1 MPSSASAPML
11 ADDGSFAHVSNETY
25 GRQATLSN
33 VVAGPRER
41 MIAIILVLISALAF
55 AVAIPLASR
64 PLPKVVAFI
73 PTYESA
79 LAINDLIT
87 AVLLF
92 GQFARLRSRAL
103 LVLASGYLFNALII
117 IPHALSFPGV
127 FADAGLLG
135 AKSETTVWLYVF
147 WHAAFPLFV
156 LAYAVLRDDKVEGDT
171 VRGRP
176 LVWAMGAVGAV
187 SVVVTAF
194 AVWATAGHDSLPRI
208 MQGNDYSMLVTKG
221 IAPGVLLLTG
231 AALAALWRRRQPTK
245 LDLWLMVVMSVWLF
259 DVTLSAVMSSARY
272 DLGWYAG
279 RTYGLFAASF
289 VLVVLLLEANE
300 LHMALARAQARLEEH
315 ARGLEARVRERT
327 NELMRSNENLNAAVI
342 ERKHTEEQLRQAQ
355 KMEAIGNLTGG
366 LAHDFNN
373 LLAVIVSSLDLL
385 RERVN
390 DKVVDGLAGDALDA
404 AMRGAELTRRLLAF
418 ARRQPLQ
425 PALIDVNTL
434 VDDMTQLLKRTL
446 GENIEVE
453 VRLAPGVWPVVAD
466 PAQLG
471 SALAN
476 LATNA
481 RDAMPNGGRL
491 TISTGNRELDADYA
505 SQHPEIAPGDFAMIE
520 VNDSGTGMPPDVAS
534 RIFEPFFTTK
544 EPGKGTGLGLSMVFG
559 FVKQSGGHIYVYS
572 EPGVG
577 TTFRLYLPRNA
588 NGGEDDI
595 GPAVEDLLRGQ
606 GQTVLV
612 VEDNPALR
620 RIVVRQVDEIGYRA
634 LEADN
639 AEAALTIL
647 EHRQVDLMFT
657 DVVMPGRLSGLD
669 LARTIADR
677 WPQVRVVLTSG
688 LPGKVGE
695 RLDPVATRLLSKP
708 YRKVDLARAFHSVFQ
723 EPVKTT
729 QAASPD
735 TA

>member
-1 MPSSASAPML
+1 ML
-11 ADDGSFAHVSNETY
+11 ADNGAFAPVSREADGQ
-25 GRQATLSN
+25 QATLSS
-33 VVAGPRER
+33 VAAGRPER
-41 MIAIILVLISALAF
+41 TIAFALVLISAIAF
-55 AVAIPLASR
+55 AVSLPFASQ
-64 PLPKVVAFI
+64 PLPKVAAFI

-103 LVLASGYLFNALII
+103 LVLASGYLFSALII

-127 FADAGLLG
+127 FAETGLLG
-135 AKSETTVWLYVF
+135 AGPETTVWLYVF
-147 WHAAFPLFV
+147 WHAGFPLFV
-156 LAYAVLRDDKVEGDT
+156 LAYAVLRDDRTGGGT
-171 VRGRP
+171 IGGRTSA
-176 LVWAMGAVGAV
+176 WAAGAVGAV
-187 SVVVTAF
+187 LAIVIGLAT
-194 AVWATAGHDSLPRI
+194 WATAGHDSLPRI

-221 IAPGVLLLTG
+221 ITPAVLLLTV
-231 AALAALWRRRQPTK
+231 AALLMLRRRRRPTK
-245 LDLWLMVVMSVWLF
+245 LDLWLMVVMTAWLF

-289 VLVVLLLEANE
+289 VLVVLLLETNE
-300 LHMALARAQARLEEH
+300 LHMTLARAQARLEEH
-315 ARGLEARVRERT
+315 ARSLEARVRERT
-327 NELMRSNENLNAAVI
+327 NELMRSNENLNAEVI
-342 ERKHTEEQLRQAQ
+342 ERKQTEEQLRQAQ

-385 RERVN
+385 RDRVN
-390 DKVVDGLAGDALDA
+390 DKVVDELAGDALDA

-434 VDDMTQLLKRTL
+434 VDDMTKLLRRTL
-446 GENIEVE
+446 GENIEID
-453 VRLAPGVWPVVAD
+453 VRLVPGVWPVVAD
-466 PAQLG
+466 PTQLEA
-471 SALAN
+471 SLAN

-481 RDAMPNGGRL
+481 RDAMPSGGRL
-491 TISTGNRELDADYA
+491 TISTANRELDADYA
-505 SQHPEIAPGDFAMIE
+505 AQHPEVTPGEFAMIE
-520 VNDSGTGMPPDVAS
+520 VSDTGTGMPPEVAS
-534 RIFEPFFTTK
+534 HIFEPFFTTK
-544 EPGKGTGLGLSMVFG
+544 ESGKGTGLGLSMVFG
-559 FVKQSGGHIYVYS
+559 FVKQSGGHINVYS

-588 NGGEDDI
+588 NGGEKDV
-595 GPAVEDLLRGQ
+595 GPAVEELPRGQ

-620 RIVVRQVDEIGYRA
+620 RIVMRQVSEIGYRA

-639 AEAALTIL
+639 AAAALAIL
-647 EHRQVDLMFT
+647 EHQPVDLVFT
-657 DVVMPGRLSGLD
+657 DVVMPGRFSGLD
-669 LARTIADR
+669 LAATVADC

-688 LPGKVGE
+688 FPGKVGG
-695 RLDPVATRLLSKP
+695 RLDPMTTRLLSKP
-708 YRKVDLARAFHSVFQ
+708 YRKADLARAFHSVFQ
-723 EPVKTT
+723 EPAKTL
-729 QAASPD
+729 
-735 TA
+735 